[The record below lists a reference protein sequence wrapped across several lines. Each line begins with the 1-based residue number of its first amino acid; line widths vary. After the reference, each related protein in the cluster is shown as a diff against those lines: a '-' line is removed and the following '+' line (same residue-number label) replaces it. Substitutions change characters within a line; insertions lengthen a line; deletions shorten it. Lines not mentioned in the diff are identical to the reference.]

1 VSTPDSVKVP
11 PPLHSSGG
19 GGFGPTARPVVNSET
34 LARAVAKSWLD
45 AVQDANKVKGIET
58 ENVPEP
64 ETVYESV

>member
-1 VSTPDSVKVP
+1 
-11 PPLHSSGG
+11 
-19 GGFGPTARPVVNSET
+19 VNSET